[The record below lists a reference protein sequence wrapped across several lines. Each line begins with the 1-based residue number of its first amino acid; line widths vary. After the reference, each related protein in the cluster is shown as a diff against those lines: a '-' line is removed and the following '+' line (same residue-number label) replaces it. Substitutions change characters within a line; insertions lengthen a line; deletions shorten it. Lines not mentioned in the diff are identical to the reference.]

1 MATWAEFE
9 SASPHLADFGGKK
22 IDAGLAYLATVG
34 RDRFPRV
41 HPVTPII
48 GGGHLLL
55 FMEPDSPKGHDL
67 RRNAKY
73 ALNSSVAD
81 SEGTGGEFFLR
92 GTATF
97 VEDAELRRL
106 AIEAASYTIEERY
119 VLFELFLDRAMST
132 VYEDGDPVR
141 QLWREQ

>member
-9 SASPHLADFGGKK
+9 SASPPLADFGRGR

-34 RDRFPRV
+34 RDGFPRV

-48 GGGHLLL
+48 GGGHLFL
-55 FMEPDSPKGHDL
+55 FIEPDSPKGYDL

-73 ALNSSVAD
+73 ALNSSVTD

-92 GTATF
+92 GTAAL
-97 VEDAELRRL
+97 VEDAELRKV
-106 AIEAASYTIEERY
+106 AVEATSSVVEEPWI
-119 VLFELFLDRAMST
+119 LFELLLDRAMST

-141 QLWREQ
+141 QRWRG